1 MDLTGANSS
10 SVVGADAA
18 DMLACNVMVV
28 YDLGDVLGLYST
40 NARICLIENVFL
52 LISRCG

>member
-10 SVVGADAA
+10 SVVGAVA
-18 DMLACNVMVV
+18 DMLACNVIVV